1 MRRKVTIVVF
11 GLLVL
16 AVIAQSMTLLER
28 RRVDEPDDFAFGG
41 DHGIVQFRKSW
52 PSAPVPPIPTVDL
65 RKLKSMA
72 ASGKSVKT
80 VVSDSNVV
88 WKFSVTSDRL
98 PYAAAYEDAFKKA
111 RAALMHE
118 LNLTEPPSDE
128 YIREKLVSN
137 YHEEKGQTIEG
148 VADTYQ
154 VRYDLSLSRDTAR
167 ELAQHER
174 ELRVYDR
181 MGWLARVVAGVTVL
195 LGCVAGYIRLDE
207 MTKGYYT
214 GRLRLL
220 TIVVLLVSFGV
231 IAATLN

>member
-16 AVIAQSMTLLER
+16 AVIAQSIALVER
-28 RRVDEPDDFAFGG
+28 RRGDDADDFAFGG
-41 DHGIVQFRKSW
+41 DHGIVQFRKTW

-65 RKLKSMA
+65 RKLKAMA
-72 ASGKSVKT
+72 STGKSVKAT
-80 VVSDSNVV
+80 GSDSNVV

-118 LNLTEPPSDE
+118 LDLTEPPTDE
-128 YIREKLVSN
+128 YIREKLVTN
-137 YHEEKGQTIEG
+137 YNEEKGQTIEG

-154 VRYDLSLSRDTAR
+154 VRYDLSLTRETAR

-174 ELRVYDR
+174 ELRIHDR
-181 MGWLARVVAGVTVL
+181 MGWLARVVAGVTVF

-220 TIVVLLVSFGV
+220 TVVVLLAAFGG
-231 IAATLN
+231 IAATLH